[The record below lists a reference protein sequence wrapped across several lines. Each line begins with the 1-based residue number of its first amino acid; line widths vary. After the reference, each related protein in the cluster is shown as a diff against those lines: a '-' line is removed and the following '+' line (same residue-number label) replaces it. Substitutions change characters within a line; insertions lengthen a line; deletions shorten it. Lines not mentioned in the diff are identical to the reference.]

1 MLRETPGNSFLN
13 ALFYR
18 PARRRPSAHAAA
30 AAAKTQIFL
39 LLLLHLTVVLQLTDV
54 VVFHAAR

>member
-30 AAAKTQIFL
+30 KTQIF

-54 VVFHAAR
+54 VVVHAAT